1 MNALASSFATDP
13 FDARFGCSLPRT
25 MRDQIAESTWHSMT
39 WTAFTDRFSPTTGPV
54 RLGSWTGTK
63 STGCKI
69 EFDATFGI
77 GDTIIACAATTYGPI
92 EALTSM
98 LHDAGFRLEIL
109 SFHQQIM
116 GDETATFILAEH
128 DGRREW
134 SMGMAADA
142 DLSSIRAVLAGAN
155 ILHR

>member
-1 MNALASSFATDP
+1 MNALASTFATDP
-13 FDARFGCSLPRT
+13 FHGRFGCTLPRT
-25 MRDQIAESTWHSMT
+25 MRDETPDSTWHHMT
-39 WTAFTDRFSPTTGPV
+39 WTAFTERFSPTTGPL

-63 STGCKI
+63 TNGGRI

-98 LHDAGFRLEIL
+98 LYDAGFRIEIL
-109 SFHQQIM
+109 SFHQQII
-116 GDETATFILAEH
+116 GDETATFILGEH

-134 SMGMAADA
+134 SMAIEPDA
-142 DLSSIRAVLAGAN
+142 TLSAVRAVIGGAN